1 MRPGQGPATGKTAMG
16 WDMRTAALTPRLRD
30 DALATLR
37 ATTEGGPELD
47 VLVVGGGVTGAGIAL
62 DAVTRGLS
70 TAVIDAQDW
79 ASGTSSRSS
88 KLVHGGLRYLQMLDF
103 HLVREALTERDLL
116 IQDLAPH
123 LVKPVP
129 FLYPLEHRVW
139 ERAYVG
145 AGIALYDTLA
155 SVNGRKRAMPLHQHV
170 TRKGLERKFPDLRH
184 DAAVGA
190 VQYWDANV
198 DDARLVST
206 LIRTAASYGAHAASR
221 TQVVAL
227 TTTSGG
233 AVTGAELV
241 DLESGERF
249 TVRARHVINA
259 TGVWTEQ
266 TESLAGTEGGLRVLA
281 SKGIHIVV
289 PRDRIAGN
297 VGLILQT
304 EKSVL
309 FVIPW
314 SRYWVIGTTDTPFE
328 QELTH
333 PVATSADID
342 YVIEHANT
350 VLARPI
356 SREDV
361 IGTWA
366 GLRPLLQPGTKEGT
380 SSAKVS
386 REHTVASPTPGL
398 TVIAGGKLT
407 TYRVMAK
414 DAVDFAIGSRAT
426 TLPSITERVPLVGA
440 EGLEVVQR
448 QSRDTAQRYGW
459 DRGRMDHLLH
469 RYGSLVHELLDLIEA
484 EPALAEPLE
493 HAPAY
498 IGAEIVYAVT
508 HEGALHLD
516 DVLMHRTRL
525 NYEQADK
532 GVGALDEIA
541 DLVAPRLGWDDA
553 TRAREIGAYRARA
566 EAEQAAAQE
575 PDDETAQAARARAE
589 DLAPLLPL
597 DTEREH
603 PVRPGHKPGSSE
615 QTPAA
620 NPPAGT

>member
-1 MRPGQGPATGKTAMG
+1 
-16 WDMRTAALTPRLRD
+16 MRTAALTPSLRS
-30 DALATLR
+30 DALAALR
-37 ATTEGGPELD
+37 STSQGGPELD
-47 VLVVGGGVTGAGIAL
+47 VLVIGGGVTGAGIAL
-62 DAVTRGLS
+62 DAVSRGLS

-116 IQDLAPH
+116 INTLAPH
-123 LVKPVP
+123 LVKPVS

-145 AGIALYDTLA
+145 AGVALYDTLA
-155 SVNGRKRAMPLHQHV
+155 SVSGRERAMPIHRHL
-170 TRKGLERKFPDLRH
+170 TRKGMEKLFPDLRH

-190 VQYWDANV
+190 VRYWDAAV

-221 TQVVAL
+221 TQVLDL
-227 TTTSGG
+227 TTTPGG
-233 AVTGAELV
+233 AVTGAELI
-241 DLESGERF
+241 DLETGEQF

-297 VGLILQT
+297 TGLILQT

-314 SRYWVIGTTDTPFE
+314 SRYWVIGTTDTPWE

-342 YVIEHANT
+342 YVIDHANA
-350 VLARPI
+350 VLARPLT
-356 SREDV
+356 REDV

-426 TLPSITERVPLVGA
+426 TLPSITDRVPLVGA

-448 QSRDTAQRYGW
+448 QSRDTAKHYGW

-469 RYGSLVHELLDLIEA
+469 RYGSLIHELIDLIEA
-484 EPALAEPLE
+484 EPKLAEPLE
-493 HAPAY
+493 NAPAY
-498 IGAEIVYAVT
+498 IGAEVVYAAT

-516 DVLMHRTRL
+516 DVMMHRTRL

-532 GVGALDEIA
+532 GVGALEEIA
-541 DLVAPRLGWDDA
+541 DLIGPHLGWDAA
-553 TRAREIGAYRARA
+553 TREKEIAAYRSRA
-566 EAEQAAAQE
+566 EAEFAAAEQ
-575 PDDETAQAARARAE
+575 PDDVAAEVARLQAE
-589 DLAPLLPL
+589 DLAPMLPL
-597 DTEREH
+597 SGTA
-603 PVRPGHKPGSSE
+603 PVGAGTKPGSTPD
-615 QTPAA
+615 TPAA
-620 NPPAGT
+620 SGPAGT

>member
-1 MRPGQGPATGKTAMG
+1 ME

-47 VLVVGGGVTGAGIAL
+47 VLVIGGGVTGAGIAL

-116 IQDLAPH
+116 ISDLAPH
-123 LVKPVP
+123 LVKPVS
-129 FLYPLEHRVW
+129 FLYPLENRVW

-145 AGIALYDTLA
+145 AGVALYDTLA
-155 SVNGRKRAMPLHQHV
+155 SVNGRHRAMPIHRHL
-170 TRKGLERKFPDLRH
+170 TRKGMERLFPDLRH
-184 DAAVGA
+184 DAAIGA
-190 VQYWDANV
+190 VRYWDASV

-206 LIRTAASYGAHAASR
+206 LIRTAVSYGAHAASR
-221 TQVVAL
+221 TQVVGL

-233 AVTGAELV
+233 AVTGAELA
-241 DLESGERF
+241 DLETGERF

-289 PRDRIAGN
+289 PCDRIAGN
-297 VGLILQT
+297 TGLILQT

-309 FVIPW
+309 FIIPW
-314 SRYWVIGTTDTPFE
+314 SRYWVIGTTDTPWE
-328 QELTH
+328 QDLVH

-342 YVIEHANT
+342 YVIDHANT
-350 VLARPI
+350 VLSRPI
-356 SREDV
+356 TREDV

-426 TLPSITERVPLVGA
+426 TLPSITHKVPLVGA
-440 EGLEVVQR
+440 EGLQVLQR
-448 QSRDTAQRYGW
+448 QSRDIGNRYGW

-469 RYGSLVHELLDLIEA
+469 RYGSLLGELLELVDADPELGR
-484 EPALAEPLE
+484 PLPN
-493 HAPAY
+493 AAAY
-498 IGAEIVYAVT
+498 IGAEIAYAVT

-541 DLVAPRLGWDDA
+541 DIIAPRLGWDAA
-553 TRAREIGAYRARA
+553 TREREIAAYRARA
-566 EAEQAAAQE
+566 EAEHAAAQQ
-575 PDDETAQAARARAE
+575 PDDAAAQAARDAAE

-597 DTEREH
+597 DAD
-603 PVRPGHKPGSSE
+603 PVHPGHKPGSSPD
-615 QTPAA
+615 TPAA

>member
-1 MRPGQGPATGKTAMG
+1 
-16 WDMRTAALTPRLRD
+16 MRTAALTPRLRD
-30 DALATLR
+30 DALAALR

-47 VLVVGGGVTGAGIAL
+47 VLVIGGGVTGAGIAL

-116 IQDLAPH
+116 ISDLAPH

-129 FLYPLEHRVW
+129 FLYPLENRVW

-145 AGIALYDTLA
+145 AGVALYDTLA
-155 SVNGRKRAMPLHQHV
+155 SVNGRKRAMPLHQHLS
-170 TRKGLERKFPDLRH
+170 RKGMERKFPDLRH

-190 VQYWDANV
+190 VQYWDASV

-206 LIRTAASYGAHAASR
+206 LIRTAVSYGAHAASR
-221 TQVVAL
+221 TQVIGL

-233 AVTGAELV
+233 AVTGAELA
-241 DLESGERF
+241 DLETGERF

-297 VGLILQT
+297 TGLILQT

-309 FVIPW
+309 FIIPW
-314 SRYWVIGTTDTPFE
+314 SRYWVIGTTDTPWE
-328 QELTH
+328 QDLTH

-342 YVIEHANT
+342 YVIEHANA
-350 VLARPI
+350 VLSRPI
-356 SREDV
+356 TRDDV

-426 TLPSITERVPLVGA
+426 TLPSITHKVPLVGA
-440 EGLEVVQR
+440 EGLEVLQR
-448 QSRDTAQRYGW
+448 QARDIGSRYGW

-469 RYGSLVHELLDLIEA
+469 RYGSLLGELLEIVDE
-484 EPALAEPLE
+484 EPSLGQPLAE
-493 HAPAY
+493 APAY
-498 IGAEIVYAVT
+498 IGAEIAYAVT

-525 NYEQADK
+525 NYEVADK
-532 GVGALDEIA
+532 GLAALDEIA
-541 DLVAPRLGWDDA
+541 ALVAPRLGWDDA
-553 TRAREIGAYRARA
+553 TRAREVDAYRQRA
-566 EAEQAAAQE
+566 QAEFAAAEQ
-575 PDDETAQAARARAE
+575 PDDAAAQAARDVAE

-597 DTEREH
+597 DAD
-603 PVRPGHKPGSSE
+603 PVRPGTKPGSSPS
-615 QTPAA
+615 TPATA
-620 NPPAGT
+620 GPAGT

>member
-1 MRPGQGPATGKTAMG
+1 
-16 WDMRTAALTPRLRD
+16 
-30 DALATLR
+30 
-37 ATTEGGPELD
+37 
-47 VLVVGGGVTGAGIAL
+47 
-62 DAVTRGLS
+62 
-70 TAVIDAQDW
+70 
-79 ASGTSSRSS
+79 
-88 KLVHGGLRYLQMLDF
+88 VHGGLRYLQMLDF

-116 IQDLAPH
+116 ISDLAPH
-123 LVKPVP
+123 LVKPVS
-129 FLYPLEHRVW
+129 FLYPLENRVW

-145 AGIALYDTLA
+145 AGVALYDTLA
-155 SVNGRKRAMPLHQHV
+155 SVNGRHRAMPIHRHL
-170 TRKGLERKFPDLRH
+170 TRKGMERLFPDLRH
-184 DAAVGA
+184 DAAIGA
-190 VQYWDANV
+190 VRYWDASV

-206 LIRTAASYGAHAASR
+206 LIRTAVSYGAHAASR
-221 TQVVAL
+221 TQVVGL

-233 AVTGAELV
+233 AVTGAELA
-241 DLESGERF
+241 DLETGERF

-297 VGLILQT
+297 TGLILQT

-309 FVIPW
+309 FIIPW
-314 SRYWVIGTTDTPFE
+314 SRYWVIGTTDTPWE
-328 QELTH
+328 QDLVH

-342 YVIEHANT
+342 YVIDHANT
-350 VLARPI
+350 VLSRPI
-356 SREDV
+356 TREDV

-426 TLPSITERVPLVGA
+426 TLPSITHKVPLVGA
-440 EGLEVVQR
+440 EGLQVLQR
-448 QSRDTAQRYGW
+448 QSRDIGNRYGW

-469 RYGSLVHELLDLIEA
+469 RYGSLLGELLELVDADPELGR
-484 EPALAEPLE
+484 PLPN
-493 HAPAY
+493 AAAY
-498 IGAEIVYAVT
+498 IGAEIAYAVT

-541 DLVAPRLGWDDA
+541 DIIAPRLGWDAA
-553 TRAREIGAYRARA
+553 TREREIAAYRARA
-566 EAEQAAAQE
+566 EAEHAAAQQ
-575 PDDETAQAARARAE
+575 PDDAAAQAARDAAE

-597 DTEREH
+597 DAD
-603 PVRPGHKPGSSE
+603 PVHPGHKPGSSPD
-615 QTPAA
+615 TPAA

>member
-1 MRPGQGPATGKTAMG
+1 
-16 WDMRTAALTPRLRD
+16 MRTAALTAQARQEALNRLRRSAD
-30 DALATLR
+30 QGD
-37 ATTEGGPELD
+37 ELD
-47 VLVVGGGVTGAGIAL
+47 ILVVGGGVTGAGIAL

-70 TAVIDAQDW
+70 TAIVEAQDW

-116 IQDLAPH
+116 ITRLAPH
-123 LVKPVP
+123 LVKPVS
-129 FLYPLEHRVW
+129 FLYPLENRVW

-145 AGIALYDTLA
+145 AGVALYDTLA
-155 SVNGRKRAMPLHQHV
+155 TVSGSRRAMPIHRHL
-170 TRKGLERKFPDLRH
+170 TRKGMERLFPDLRH
-184 DAAVGA
+184 DAAIGA
-190 VQYWDANV
+190 VRYWDASV
-198 DDARLVST
+198 DDARLVAT
-206 LIRTAASYGAHAASR
+206 LVRTAVSYGAHAASR
-221 TQVVAL
+221 TQVIDL
-227 TTTSGG
+227 QTTTGG
-233 AVTGAELV
+233 AVTGAV
-241 DLESGERF
+241 VQDLETGERID
-249 TVRARHVINA
+249 VRARHVINA
-259 TGVWTEQ
+259 TGVWPEQ
-266 TESLAGTEGGLRVLA
+266 TEALAGSEGGLRVLA

-289 PRDRIAGN
+289 PRSRIAGDT
-297 VGLILQT
+297 GLILQT

-309 FVIPW
+309 FIIPW
-314 SRYWVIGTTDTPFE
+314 SRYWVIGTTDTPWT

-342 YVIEHANT
+342 YVIEHANA
-350 VLARPI
+350 VLSRPI

-426 TLPSITERVPLVGA
+426 TLPSLTHELPLVGA
-440 EGLEVVQR
+440 EGLHVLQR
-448 QSRDTAQRYGW
+448 QARAIGKRYGW
-459 DRGRMDHLLH
+459 DRPRMDHLLH
-469 RYGSLVHELLDLIEA
+469 RYGSLLGELTDLCDERP
-484 EPALAEPLE
+484 ELARPLA

-498 IGAEIVYAVT
+498 VGAEIVYAAS

-532 GVGALDEIA
+532 GVGALEEIA
-541 DLVAPRLGWDDA
+541 DLVAPVLGWDDA
-553 TRAREIGAYRARA
+553 TRTREIEAYRARA
-566 EAEQAAAQE
+566 EAEEAAAAE
-575 PDDETAQAARARAE
+575 PDDASAEKVRLRAL
-589 DLAPLLPL
+589 DIAPM
-597 DTEREH
+597 TRQE
-603 PVRPGHKPGSSE
+603 G
-615 QTPAA
+615 
-620 NPPAGT
+620 

>member
-1 MRPGQGPATGKTAMG
+1 ME

-47 VLVVGGGVTGAGIAL
+47 VLVIGGGVTGAGIAL

-116 IQDLAPH
+116 ISDLAPH
-123 LVKPVP
+123 LVKPVS
-129 FLYPLEHRVW
+129 FLYPLENRVW

-145 AGIALYDTLA
+145 AGVALYDTLA
-155 SVNGRKRAMPLHQHV
+155 SVNGRHRAMPIHRHL
-170 TRKGLERKFPDLRH
+170 TRKGMERLFPDLRH
-184 DAAVGA
+184 DAAIGA
-190 VQYWDANV
+190 VRYWDASV

-206 LIRTAASYGAHAASR
+206 LIRTAVSYGAHAASR
-221 TQVVAL
+221 TQVVGL

-233 AVTGAELV
+233 AVTGAELA
-241 DLESGERF
+241 DLETGERF

-297 VGLILQT
+297 TGLILQT

-309 FVIPW
+309 FIIPW
-314 SRYWVIGTTDTPFE
+314 SRYWVIGTTDTPWE
-328 QELTH
+328 QDLVH

-342 YVIEHANT
+342 YVIDHANT
-350 VLARPI
+350 VLSRPI
-356 SREDV
+356 TREDV

-426 TLPSITERVPLVGA
+426 TLPSITHKVPLVGA
-440 EGLEVVQR
+440 EGLQVLQR
-448 QSRDTAQRYGW
+448 QSRDIGNRYGW

-469 RYGSLVHELLDLIEA
+469 RYGSLLGELLELVDADPELGR
-484 EPALAEPLE
+484 PLPN
-493 HAPAY
+493 AAAY
-498 IGAEIVYAVT
+498 IGAEIAYAVT

-541 DLVAPRLGWDDA
+541 DIIAPRLGWDAA
-553 TRAREIGAYRARA
+553 TREREIAAYRARA
-566 EAEQAAAQE
+566 EAEHAAAQQ
-575 PDDETAQAARARAE
+575 PDDAAAQAARDAAE

-597 DTEREH
+597 DAD
-603 PVRPGHKPGSSE
+603 PVHPGHKPGSSPD
-615 QTPAA
+615 TPAA

>member
-1 MRPGQGPATGKTAMG
+1 
-16 WDMRTAALTPRLRD
+16 MRTAALTAQARQDALTRLRESARQGD
-30 DALATLR
+30 
-37 ATTEGGPELD
+37 ELD

-70 TAVIDAQDW
+70 TAIVEAQDW

-116 IQDLAPH
+116 IQRIAPH
-123 LVKPVP
+123 LVKPVS
-129 FLYPLEHRVW
+129 FLYPLENRVW

-145 AGIALYDTLA
+145 AGVALYDTLA
-155 SVNGRKRAMPLHQHV
+155 TVSGSRRAMPIHRHL
-170 TRKGLERKFPDLRH
+170 TRKGMERLFPDLRH
-184 DAAVGA
+184 DAAIGA
-190 VQYWDANV
+190 VRYWDASV

-206 LIRTAASYGAHAASR
+206 LVRTAVSYGAHAASR
-221 TQVVAL
+221 TQIL
-227 TTTSGG
+227 DLQTTTGG
-233 AVTGAELV
+233 AVTGAVVE
-241 DLESGERF
+241 DLETGERID
-249 TVRARHVINA
+249 VRARHVINA

-266 TESLAGTEGGLRVLA
+266 TESLAGSEGGLRVLA

-289 PRDRIAGN
+289 PRSRIAGDT
-297 VGLILQT
+297 GLILQT

-309 FVIPW
+309 FIIPW
-314 SRYWVIGTTDTPFE
+314 SRYWVIGTTDTPWE

-342 YVIEHANT
+342 YVIEHANA
-350 VLARPI
+350 VLARPLT
-356 SREDV
+356 RDDV

-426 TLPSITERVPLVGA
+426 TLPSLTHDLPLVGA
-440 EGLEVVQR
+440 EGLPVVQR
-448 QSRDTAQRYGW
+448 QSRAIARRYGW
-459 DRGRMDHLLH
+459 DRPRMDHLLH
-469 RYGSLVHELLDLIEA
+469 RYGSLLGELTDLCDERP
-484 EPALAEPLE
+484 ELAQPLT

-498 IGAEIVYAVT
+498 IGAEVVYAAS

-532 GVGALDEIA
+532 GVSALEEIA
-541 DLVAPRLGWDDA
+541 ALVAPVLGWDDA
-553 TRAREIGAYRARA
+553 TTRREVEAYRARA
-566 EAEQAAAQE
+566 EAEDAAAQE
-575 PDDETAQAARARAE
+575 TDDASAQKVRLRAL
-589 DLAPLLPL
+589 DLAPMRPL
-597 DTEREH
+597 E
-603 PVRPGHKPGSSE
+603 S
-615 QTPAA
+615 
-620 NPPAGT
+620 